1 MTYKGKVTNG
11 VVVLEDPK
19 ALPEGTVVAVEPM
32 GAAEDN
38 GESLPAMLLRHAGKG
53 KDLPSDLAR
62 NHDHYLHGR
71 PRTTNDN

>member
-11 VVVLEDPK
+11 VVVLDDPK

-32 GAAEDN
+32 GDPGVD

-62 NHDHYLHGR
+62 NHDHYVHGR
-71 PRTTNDN
+71 RRP